1 MKKTMVNKIKFWKDR
16 LYWLVKELL
25 GIYTSQSSFFS
36 KKRLESSIAFI
47 IGQWGMVY
55 WLIEKHSEATSS
67 DIAIWAGIE
76 FAISGYI
83 LVEIQKEKKTNGTK
97 DQETPTQ
104 E

>member
-1 MKKTMVNKIKFWKDR
+1 MVGKIKFWKDR
-16 LYWLVKELL
+16 IYWIGKELL
-25 GIYTSQSSFFS
+25 GIYTSKSSFFS

-55 WLIEKHSEATSS
+55 WLIENHSEATSS
-67 DIAIWAGIE
+67 DIALWAGIE

-83 LVEIQKEKKTNGTK
+83 LTEIQKEKNLNETNNP
-97 DQETPTQ
+97 EPPTQ

>member
-1 MKKTMVNKIKFWKDR
+1 MKKTMANKIKFWKDK
-16 LYWLVKELL
+16 LYWLGKELL
-25 GIYTSQSSFFS
+25 GIYTSKSSFFS

-55 WLIEKHSEATSS
+55 WLIENHSKATSS

-83 LVEIQKEKKTNGTK
+83 LTEIQKEKKLNGNRG
-97 DQETPTQ
+97 EEPPTQ

>member
-1 MKKTMVNKIKFWKDR
+1 MAGKIKFWKDR
-16 LYWLVKELL
+16 IYWIGKELL
-25 GIYTSQSSFFS
+25 GIYTSKSSFFS

-55 WLIEKHSEATSS
+55 WLIENHSEATSS
-67 DIAIWAGIE
+67 DIALWAGIE

-83 LVEIQKEKKTNGTK
+83 LTEIQKEKNLNETNNP
-97 DQETPTQ
+97 EPPTQ

>member
-1 MKKTMVNKIKFWKDR
+1 MAGKIKFWKDR
-16 LYWLVKELL
+16 IYWIGKELL
-25 GIYTSQSSFFS
+25 GIYTSKSSFFS

-55 WLIEKHSEATSS
+55 WLIENHSEATSS
-67 DIAIWAGIE
+67 DIALWAGIE

-83 LVEIQKEKKTNGTK
+83 LTEIQKEKKLNETNNS
-97 DQETPTQ
+97 EPPTQ